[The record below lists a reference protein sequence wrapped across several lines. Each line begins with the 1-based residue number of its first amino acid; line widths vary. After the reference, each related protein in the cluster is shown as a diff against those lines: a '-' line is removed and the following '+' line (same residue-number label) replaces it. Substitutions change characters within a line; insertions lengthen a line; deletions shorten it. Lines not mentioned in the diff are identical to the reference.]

1 MASEDVAI
9 DDREARRMLDALDA
23 GQLRKAAGEAVRKAA
38 LRVRRGVQ
46 EKVKAVAGT
55 GRGKDYFRARGFGRL
70 RMVKTSTGWHHTGPL
85 YKDVKMF
92 TYRKNRP
99 AGMRTHVLV
108 CVGASIIAIME
119 SLMIADTITL
129 NMNNESTGI
138 AISYGRISAQVISGI
153 GFLGAGTIFI
163 SQKKIAG
170 LTTAASLW
178 NVACLGLAVGM
189 GYYIISLAGCA
200 IVIITL
206 ALLQRLVRVNSV
218 KHVEIKFIHRV
229 ETIAF
234 INDYFQTIGVRVL
247 DIDFHVENKGK
258 YNLYTNIYT
267 LDMQGKTTY
276 KDIVNK
282 LSEYANIQGIRT
294 RNT

>member
-1 MASEDVAI
+1 MLWWEYCLRLAMAVVIGSIIGVE
-9 DDREARRMLDALDA
+9 RE
-23 GQLRKAAGEAVRKAA
+23 K
-38 LRVRRGVQ
+38 
-46 EKVKAVAGT
+46 
-55 GRGKDYFRARGFGRL
+55 
-70 RMVKTSTGWHHTGPL
+70 
-85 YKDVKMF
+85 
-92 TYRKNRP
+92 KNRP

-108 CVGASIIAIME
+108 CVGATLIAMME
-119 SLMIADTITL
+119 RLMVADTMLL
-129 NMNNESTGI
+129 NINQIESGVGV
-138 AISYGRISAQVISGI
+138 SLGRISAQVVSGI

-178 NVACLGLAVGM
+178 NVACLGLAIGL
-189 GYYIISLAGCA
+189 GYYALAASGCV
-200 IVIITL
+200 IVMVTL
-206 ALLQRLVRVNSV
+206 ALLQRVVKVNAV

-234 INDYFQTIGVRVL
+234 INDYFQSIGVQVL
-247 DIDFHVENKGK
+247 DVDFHVENKGK

-267 LDMQGKTTY
+267 LHMDGKTTY

-282 LSEYANIQGIRT
+282 LSEYANVQGIRT

>member
-1 MASEDVAI
+1 MPWWETGLRLFLAVCVGCVIGVE
-9 DDREARRMLDALDA
+9 RE
-23 GQLRKAAGEAVRKAA
+23 K
-38 LRVRRGVQ
+38 
-46 EKVKAVAGT
+46 
-55 GRGKDYFRARGFGRL
+55 
-70 RMVKTSTGWHHTGPL
+70 
-85 YKDVKMF
+85 
-92 TYRKNRP
+92 KNRP

-108 CVGASIIAIME
+108 CVGAAIIAIVE
-119 SLMIADTITL
+119 CLIVADTITL
-129 NMNNESTGI
+129 NMNHPNTGI
-138 AISYGRISAQVISGI
+138 GVSYGRLSAQVISGI

-178 NVACLGLAVGM
+178 NAACLGLAIGM
-189 GYYIISLAGCA
+189 GYYLIAIAGCA
-200 IVIITL
+200 IVMVTL
-206 ALLQRLVRVNSV
+206 TLLQRVVHVNAV

-234 INDYFQTIGVRVL
+234 INDYFQSIGVHVL
-247 DIDFHVENKGK
+247 DIDFHVENRGK

-282 LSEYANIQGIRT
+282 LSEFANIQGIRT
-294 RNT
+294 RNV